1 MLYRGDGDVRWW
13 RSDGSE
19 TGGDVACVRVRVGG
33 QGVHAPGLV
42 KMGFMAV
49 DVRYETRDPVVVY
62 DRMRE
67 AGNQLIARYAV
78 TSALRPLSSEN
89 VAAIRAIRAE
99 MMAVPAGDIDAQRL
113 LTQSFKERAAL
124 A

>member
-1 MLYRGDGDVRWW
+1 
-13 RSDGSE
+13 
-19 TGGDVACVRVRVGG
+19 
-33 QGVHAPGLV
+33 
-42 KMGFMAV
+42 MAV

-78 TSALRPLSSEN
+78 GSASKPLSAET

-113 LTQSFKERAAL
+113 LTKSFKERAAL